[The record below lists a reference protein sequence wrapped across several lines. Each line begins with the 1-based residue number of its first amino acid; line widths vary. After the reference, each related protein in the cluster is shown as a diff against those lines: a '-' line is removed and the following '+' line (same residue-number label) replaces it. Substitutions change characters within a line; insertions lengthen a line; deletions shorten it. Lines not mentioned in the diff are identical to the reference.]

1 MSKPAAK
8 STKKTGEGKAVPRET
23 PESTAPS
30 RRVWLIGGGVLVLLA
45 MLALFSGDDS
55 KKKTIYT
62 DGQEEQLE
70 ERVRL
75 REVVWTHATPLFPG
89 EDDSID
95 RYDPAITDGGLTLVF
110 VAGLPKQGANL
121 FIAKRELPTDE
132 WGAPQPLAAVNS
144 NSDELGPAFSS
155 DGRFLFFSSDREGGL
170 GNHDIWVARREG
182 DGWGRPINL
191 GEGINTKYD
200 EIDPAIRH
208 SMDLPGNTGKRLHP
222 AGLYFA
228 SNRSAAG
235 QPDTKLPR
243 WRGTA
248 RAEYPLQSENFD
260 LFLARIKTEKLPEPT
275 PPDSEVEAEV
285 EPGKAVPA
293 DSAGALLAQV
303 KTASPQKSWTFEK
316 PQRLSHLNTPA
327 RDAMPSV
334 TQLGDY
340 IYFSSRR
347 EGGEGGFD
355 ILRARWHPE
364 LHRVPSNVGS
374 PLNTAANETDP
385 VLYSHGHEMIFSSD
399 RGAGETPTFQ
409 LFHSRTTEVIPFVQV
424 TATTPRAT
432 GGFWHYLQD
441 YKWWILL
448 LLLALLA
455 LLALLKNFLDE
466 ESRRALSLLQ
476 KCLLGCPA
484 HSAGLPAQPL
494 GAFPCGLQKN
504 Y

>member
-8 STKKTGEGKAVPRET
+8 SAKKTDEGKSVPSET
-23 PESTAPS
+23 LEPTGPS
-30 RRVWLIGGGVLVLLA
+30 RRAWLIGGAVLVLLA
-45 MLALFSGDDS
+45 LLALFSGDDS
-55 KKKTIYT
+55 EKKTIYT

-70 ERVRL
+70 EQVRL
-75 REVVWTHATPLFPG
+75 REVVWTHPSPLFPG
-89 EDDSID
+89 EDDSVD
-95 RYDPAITDGGLTLVF
+95 RYDPAVADGGLTLVF
-110 VAGLPKQGANL
+110 VAGLHKQGADL

-132 WGAPQPLAAVNS
+132 WGAPQLLAALNS
-144 NSDELGPAFSS
+144 KSDELGPAFSS

-228 SNRSAAG
+228 SNRAVAG

-260 LFLARIKTEKLPEPT
+260 LFLARIKTEKLSEPT
-275 PPDSEVEAEV
+275 PPDSEVSAEV
-285 EPGKAVPA
+285 APGKAVPA
-293 DSAGALLAQV
+293 DSAGGLLAQI
-303 KTASPQKSWTFEK
+303 KAASPQQPWTFEK

-327 RDAMPSV
+327 RDAMPSG

-347 EGGEGGFD
+347 EGGEGGFAAQP
-355 ILRARWHPE
+355 RTR
-364 LHRVPSNVGS
+364 VGS
-374 PLNTAANETDP
+374 
-385 VLYSHGHEMIFSSD
+385 
-399 RGAGETPTFQ
+399 
-409 LFHSRTTEVIPFVQV
+409 
-424 TATTPRAT
+424 
-432 GGFWHYLQD
+432 
-441 YKWWILL
+441 
-448 LLLALLA
+448 
-455 LLALLKNFLDE
+455 
-466 ESRRALSLLQ
+466 
-476 KCLLGCPA
+476 
-484 HSAGLPAQPL
+484 
-494 GAFPCGLQKN
+494 
-504 Y
+504 